1 MSGAR
6 LRSFCFAIIVTA
18 LMNPVHAVEIT
29 YNEDNRPVEF
39 LDLDINGES
48 WFVSVNWDGRMIDT
62 YGVNGEFVE
71 PTFYGEDTADDAAV
85 AMQQA
90 LINDNYTGIVLT
102 SYLWVPKSFN
112 SSGGFYTGP
121 GVFLHQAG
129 LPIAR
134 VDVGFYNRY
143 GTVGFT
149 IIRLFE
155 DGFEDR

>member
-6 LRSFCFAIIVTA
+6 MRNFCFAMIATA
-18 LMNPVHAVEIT
+18 LINPVQAVEIK

-39 LDLDINGES
+39 IDLDINGES
-48 WFVSVNWDGRMIDT
+48 WYVSVNWDGRMVDT
-62 YGVNGEFVE
+62 YGINGQFVE
-71 PTFYGEDTADDAAV
+71 PTFYGEDTADDAAA

-90 LINDNYTGIVLT
+90 LINDTYTGTILT
-102 SYLWVPKSFN
+102 SYLWVPKSYH
-112 SSGGFYTGP
+112 STAHFYMGP

-134 VDVGFYNRY
+134 VDVGFYNIY
-143 GTVGFT
+143 GTVGYT

-155 DGFEDR
+155 DGFEDK